1 MAANNWSLV
10 LAVILILIFISLQII
25 SFIRTRKN
33 ILRLKNLF
41 ADDIENNL
49 QVREYEIPIELLK
62 DSRRLQTCLEQNNS
76 FGSIEE
82 GVEYEKISLIYIKSS
97 GNISNELKDI
107 IVNTNKYL
115 CKNIGTT
122 ADFSVIKD
130 ICNNAIQT
138 KENEIQNTL
147 NVPLYFGLAG
157 TFSGI
162 ICGLLGMEVAQIF
175 EDTKQLQHL
184 LYGVI
189 GAMSASLIGLLL
201 TIYNSAKEYKTA
213 SINNSKNQ
221 ENYFDFLRQEL
232 MPVLS
237 NTMSQSLNSL
247 KGVLGHFVDNF
258 GRNLDSYADSAE
270 LLNDNLEKQH
280 LVLQELNHLSLTR
293 TSMRIA
299 ETFKTLDDSA
309 KSLEVF
315 KNYQDQLNSTI
326 ANLNTTTTKVDSIIS
341 AFSDFANELRIL
353 SSNQNVTVK
362 LQQEFSEAIQTHFPT
377 GSEGRDIWRK
387 EFDALI
393 EDAQKATEQLS
404 TELTNSSNYIVNF
417 VNNNA
422 EFFDSFAKLNSVID
436 TLVQYTNLQAQ
447 SYSQLTQQISD
458 LRKDYKEAQQ
468 ESVELS
474 KTTIEAIREMT
485 KQLKDNKK

>member
-1 MAANNWSLV
+1 MANTWSLV
-10 LAVILILIFISLQII
+10 LAIVLILIFVSLQII
-25 SFIRTRKN
+25 SFIRTREK
-33 ILRLKNLF
+33 ILRLKNIF
-41 ADDIENNL
+41 SINIETFL
-49 QVREYEIPIELLK
+49 QIKEYEIPLELLK
-62 DSRRLQTCLEQNNS
+62 DSKRLNDCLKKNNAFS
-76 FGSIEE
+76 AIQD
-82 GVEYEKISLIYIKSS
+82 GVEYENVSLISIKSS
-97 GNISNELKDI
+97 SAISEELKEI
-107 IVNTNKYL
+107 IINTNKYL

-122 ADFSVIKD
+122 ADFSVVKD
-130 ICNNAIQT
+130 ICNNTIQV

-162 ICGLLGMEVAQIF
+162 ICGLLGMDISKVF
-175 EDTKQLQHL
+175 ENSQQLQHL
-184 LYGVI
+184 LYGII
-189 GAMSASLIGLLL
+189 GAMSASLLGLLL
-201 TIYNSAKEYKTA
+201 TIYNSAVEYKDAA
-213 SINNSKNQ
+213 SNNDNNR
-221 ENYFDFLRQEL
+221 EIYFDFLRQEL

-247 KGVLGHFVDNF
+247 RGVLGHFVDNF

-309 KSLEVF
+309 KSLEIF
-315 KNYQDQLNSTI
+315 QEYQNQLNTTI
-326 ANLNTTTTKVDSIIS
+326 ANLNATTTKIDSIIS
-341 AFSDFANELRIL
+341 TFSDFTNELKIL
-353 SSNQNVTVK
+353 SSNQNATVK
-362 LQQEFSEAIQTHFPT
+362 LQQDFAEAIQTHFPI
-377 GSEGRDIWRK
+377 GSEGRDMWRK
-387 EFDALI
+387 EFDTLI
-393 EDAQKATEQLS
+393 EDAQKTTEQLS
-404 TELTNSSNYIVNF
+404 TELTNSSQYIVNF

-422 EFFDSFAKLNSVID
+422 EFFESFAKLNSVIE

-447 SYSQLTQQISD
+447 CYTQLTQQITD

-468 ESVELS
+468 ESIELS